1 MRRAAVIGL
10 ILAAVLG
17 TTGCDDGSQGG
28 QPPTGTT
35 SSTTPSEVPTFWIY
49 LGVTNDVGRLGALQ
63 FDARYLGD
71 TGGWVGAAGW
81 GLCEARVPAA
91 LATFNDKGAGLLSGA
106 MIDLDGLPTPG
117 VMARCVFRADEDLS
131 PSSFEVD
138 VVDSANVEGN
148 RPKTQP
154 VMAVVGIEPAP

>member
-17 TTGCDDGSQGG
+17 TTSCDDGSPGG
-28 QPPTGTT
+28 WPPTSST
-35 SSTTPSEVPTFWIY
+35 SSTTPGDLSTFWVS

-81 GLCEARVPAA
+81 VLCETRVPNA
-91 LATFNDKGAGLLSGA
+91 LATFNNKGGGLLSGA
-106 MIDLDGLPTPG
+106 MINLDGLPTPG
-117 VMARCVFRADEDLS
+117 VMARCTFRTDEDLS
-131 PSSFEVD
+131 PGSFEVD
-138 VVDSANVEGN
+138 VVDSANIEGYP
-148 RPKTQP
+148 PKTQP
-154 VMAVVGIEPAP
+154 VMAVIGIEPAP